1 MRRVCHDNWPIKPVA
16 NGVWRSGHRCLW
28 RCLYPSRSHDG
39 HSGPADRTSIAM
51 AERTCGEPHRFD
63 PTGLLPHPPPRKF
76 GPSIRR
82 DLISDRDKPPKH
94 RFWQK
99 ITPTRLRKLNRSQ
112 KLPLTGLKF
121 TGQRSSD
128 TRRCGTPKRRS
139 LLTPPP
145 RAFEACDLPQ
155 DRSNRSNTH
164 KVVSCSMIT
173 WGRWRR
179 AAQ

>member
-1 MRRVCHDNWPIKPVA
+1 MAQRPQVSMAMSLSVAFTRWAFRTGRSHLDRHGGTDMRRTSSVRSDRIVA
-16 NGVWRSGHRCLW
+16 H
-28 RCLYPSRSHDG
+28 
-39 HSGPADRTSIAM
+39 
-51 AERTCGEPHRFD
+51 
-63 PTGLLPHPPPRKF
+63 PTPWKF
-76 GPSIRR
+76 APSIRR

-128 TRRCGTPKRRS
+128 TGRCGTPKRRS

>member
-1 MRRVCHDNWPIKPVA
+1 MAMSLSVAFARWAFRTGRSHLDRHGGTDMRRTSSVRSDRIVA
-16 NGVWRSGHRCLW
+16 H
-28 RCLYPSRSHDG
+28 
-39 HSGPADRTSIAM
+39 
-51 AERTCGEPHRFD
+51 
-63 PTGLLPHPPPRKF
+63 PTPRKF
-76 GPSIRR
+76 APSIRR

-173 WGRWRR
+173 WGPWRR